1 MAALKVIAMLFTD
14 SGIKDKIVH
23 VAECGR
29 IQHLSQKQTG
39 GETRSC
45 PWSLTSKTRSTT
57 PHRNAAGAFNK
68 GAADSDVSERD
79 RYGGIQLQMASKWPA
94 SAFCLST
101 QCIQLS
107 DRALC
112 AFAEVLKWHAIHA
125 RLRVKNAHKTMQH
138 MMAIFGQSCI
148 DRGFSSVGRAFA

>member
-94 SAFCLST
+94 SAFCPST

-107 DRALC
+107 KSSSLC
-112 AFAEVLKWHAIHA
+112 ICRGAKKARNPRTPSRQEHA
-125 RLRVKNAHKTMQH
+125 RKDTVYKCNVWSTQH
-138 MMAIFGQSCI
+138 RSG
-148 DRGFSSVGRAFA
+148 V